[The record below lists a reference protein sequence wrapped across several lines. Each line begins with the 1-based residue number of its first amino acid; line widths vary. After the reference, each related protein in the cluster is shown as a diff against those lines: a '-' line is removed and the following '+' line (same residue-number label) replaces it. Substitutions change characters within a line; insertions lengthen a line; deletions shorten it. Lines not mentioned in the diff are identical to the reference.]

1 MMPNTRTGVV
11 TRDPTRHAAY
21 NNHVTYLVPYRVGSG
36 IKACGCL
43 YPPGRVGS
51 YVGVAD
57 SDRGETK
64 LKSLA
69 QIQVVVVVCTGKASR
84 SARLTMVTCRAGCAF
99 LFGGRFLSQTRLDRL
114 AWTLNSTLYGISLSP
129 RCRLQ
134 HGTWPPFPSCDQA
147 ITACTIYRLSADA
160 DAGAIGEQVLSHRG
174 SEVTAVTYASHE
186 TSTNGQKAIKQMHE
200 CLHLVMVSCTQ

>member
-1 MMPNTRTGVV
+1 MLKEGAQSWIRSTVDDAKYLYWSGNARS
-11 TRDPTRHAAY
+11 HAPRSLQQSCYLLGAY
-21 NNHVTYLVPYRVGSG
+21 CVGSG
-36 IKACGCL
+36 VKACGCL

-57 SDRGETK
+57 SNRGDTK

-99 LFGGRFLSQTRLDRL
+99 LFGGPFLSQTRLDRL
-114 AWTLNSTLYGISLSP
+114 AWTLDSTLYGMSLFP

-134 HGTWPPFPSCDQA
+134 HGTWPSFPSCDQA

-160 DAGAIGEQVLSHRG
+160 DAGARGEQVLSHRG

-186 TSTNGQKAIKQMHE
+186 TSANGQKATK
-200 CLHLVMVSCTQ
+200 